1 MNFREK
7 TNLEGKQIFVG
18 KQTCA
23 CLQARACTRVTKRV
37 TERSEPQELGMRMT
51 ERSEPQD
58 LNVPSCTGKRQTL
71 VVPSDFKGKTNFE
84 RKQF

>member
-1 MNFREK
+1 MSEGKINFREK

-37 TERSEPQELGMRMT
+37 TERREPQELGMRIQ
-51 ERSEPQD
+51 SYGF
-58 LNVPSCTGKRQTL
+58 SYA
-71 VVPSDFKGKTNFE
+71 VVKNSDFDNQGS
-84 RKQF
+84 